1 MDEQKVSKASPAV
14 SQRLIICGIVLVV
27 GIVGMV
33 ALAGMKAP
41 PAESELKE
49 RPLRVEVQSMAAED
63 VPVTIRGYGQVKTLN
78 TVRITPEV
86 SGRIVAVHPRLEQGE
101 VIPSGELLFRIDDRD
116 YRASLD
122 EAHATVQQL
131 ENTVLRLGKEL
142 SIYRQRLK
150 TLARSQDLA
159 RDEHERLKRLFQE
172 DRVGTRSGMDNAE
185 RTANSA
191 SDQASQ
197 MAQAVTLYPVQIKEA
212 EHNLAA
218 ARARMD
224 RARTQLERCTVYAPF
239 TGRIKQVAVELDQ
252 YVSPGATGLTLADDS
267 VLEIQVPLDSRD
279 VREWLEFKHR
289 IGHGDT
295 AWFEGLKH
303 VDCKIRWT
311 EAMDDGY
318 WQGRPVRIVRFEQQT
333 RTLTIAVRVDGAAA
347 QSNATGNLPLVEG
360 MFCQVDI
367 PGRVLRGIYRVPRW
381 AVSYD
386 QKLFVVR
393 DQRLKTVA
401 VTVARIQGE
410 EALISGGINPG
421 DQVIVTRLVA
431 PLENA
436 LLEITETRS

>member
-1 MDEQKVSKASPAV
+1 MDDQKVSKASPAV

-41 PAESELKE
+41 PAESEFKE
-49 RPLRVEVQSMAAED
+49 RPLRVEVRSMAAED
-63 VPVTIRGYGQVKTLN
+63 VPVNIRGYGQVKTLN

-86 SGRIVAVHPRLEQGE
+86 SGRIVAVHPRLEEGE

-116 YRASLD
+116 SRASLD

-131 ENTVLRLGKEL
+131 ENTVIRLGKEL

-150 TLARSQDLA
+150 TLERSQDLA
-159 RDEHERLKRLFQE
+159 RDEHERLKQLFQE

-185 RTANSA
+185 RVANSA

-252 YVSPGATGLTLADDS
+252 YVSPGAIGLTLADDS

-279 VREWLEFKHR
+279 IREWLEFKSR
-289 IGHGDT
+289 VGNGAT
-295 AWFEGLKH
+295 AWFDGLKH
-303 VDCKIRWT
+303 VECKIRWT

-318 WQGRPVRIVRFEQQT
+318 WQGQLARIVGFEQQT

-367 PGRVLRGIYRVPRW
+367 PGRVLRGVYRVPRW

-410 EALISGGINPG
+410 EALLSGGINPG

>member
-1 MDEQKVSKASPAV
+1 MDEQKASKTSPAV
-14 SQRLIICGIVLVV
+14 SQRLIICGLVLLV

-33 ALAGMKAP
+33 TLAGMKEP
-41 PAESELKE
+41 PAESEIKE
-49 RPLRVEVQSMAAED
+49 RPIRVEVRSMAAED
-63 VPVTIRGYGQVKTLN
+63 VPVMIRGYGQVKTLN
-78 TVRITPEV
+78 TVNITPEV
-86 SGRIVAVHPRLEQGE
+86 SGRIVAVHPRLERGE

-116 YRASLD
+116 YRASME

-131 ENTVLRLGKEL
+131 ENTVIRLGKEL

-150 TLARSQDLA
+150 TLERSRDLA
-159 RDEHERLKRLFQE
+159 RDEHERLKRLFEE

-185 RTANSA
+185 RAANSA
-191 SDQASQ
+191 EDQASQ

-218 ARARMD
+218 AHARMD
-224 RARTQLERCTVYAPF
+224 LARTRLERCTVYAPF
-239 TGRIKQVAVELDQ
+239 TGRVKQVAVELDQ
-252 YVSPGATGLTLADDS
+252 YVSPGAIGLTLADDS

-279 VREWLEFKHR
+279 VREWLEFKGR
-289 IGHGDT
+289 IGNGDT
-295 AWFEGLKH
+295 AWFDGLKQ

-318 WQGRPVRIVRFEQQT
+318 WQGRLARIVGLDQQT
-333 RTLTIAVRVDGAAA
+333 RTVTIAVRVDGAAA
-347 QSNATGNLPLVEG
+347 QSNATGSLPLVEG

-367 PGRVLRGIYRVPRW
+367 PGRVLSGVYRVPRW

-386 QKLFVVR
+386 GKLFIAR
-393 DQRLKTVA
+393 DQRLKTVN

-410 EALISGGINPG
+410 VALLSGGINPG
-421 DQVIVTRLVA
+421 DQVIVTRLVE

-436 LLEITETRS
+436 LLEITETSS

>member
-14 SQRLIICGIVLVV
+14 SQRLIICGLVLMA
-27 GIVGMV
+27 GIVSMV
-33 ALAGMKAP
+33 VLASMKEP

-49 RPLRVEVQSMAAED
+49 RAIRVEVQSMAAED
-63 VPVTIRGYGQVKTLN
+63 VPVMIRGYGQVQTLN
-78 TVRITPEV
+78 TVSITPEV
-86 SGRIVAVHPRLEQGE
+86 SGRIVAVHPRLERGE

-122 EAHATVQQL
+122 EAHATVSQL
-131 ENTVLRLGKEL
+131 ENTVIRLGKEL
-142 SIYRQRLK
+142 SIYRQRIK
-150 TLARSQDLA
+150 TLERSQDLA

-172 DRVGTRSGMDNAE
+172 DRVGTRSGMDSAE
-185 RTANSA
+185 RAANSA

-197 MAQAVTLYPVQIKEA
+197 MAQTVMLYPVKIKEA

-224 RARTQLERCTVYAPF
+224 LAETRLERCTVYAPF
-239 TGRIKQVAVELDQ
+239 TGRIKQVALELDQ
-252 YVSPGATGLTLADDS
+252 YVRPGETGLTLADDS
-267 VLEIQVPLDSRD
+267 VLEIQVPMDSRD
-279 VREWLEFKHR
+279 VREWLEFNGQSGN
-289 IGHGDT
+289 GHTD
-295 AWFEGLKH
+295 WFDGLKH
-303 VDCKIRWT
+303 VECRIRWT

-318 WQGRPVRIVRFEQQT
+318 WQGQLARIVGFEQQT
-333 RTLTIAVRVDGAAA
+333 RTLTIAVRVDDAAA
-347 QSNATGNLPLVEG
+347 QSNATGTLPLVEG

-367 PGRVLRGIYRVPRW
+367 PGRVLRGVYRVPRW

-386 QKLFVVR
+386 GKLFVVR

-410 EALISGGINPG
+410 EALLSGGINAG

-436 LLEITETRS
+436 LLEITEISS

>member
-1 MDEQKVSKASPAV
+1 MDKQKVSNASPAV

-49 RPLRVEVQSMAAED
+49 RPLRVAVQSMAAED

-101 VIPSGELLFRIDDRD
+101 VIPTGELLFRIDERD
-116 YRASLD
+116 YRASFD

-131 ENTVLRLGKEL
+131 ENTVIRLGKEL

-150 TLARSQDLA
+150 TLERSRDLA
-159 RDEHERLKRLFQE
+159 RDEHERLKQLFEE

-185 RTANSA
+185 RAANSA

-252 YVSPGATGLTLADDS
+252 YVSPGAAGLTLADDS

-279 VREWLEFKHR
+279 VREWLEFKHP

-386 QKLFVVR
+386 QKVFVVR

>member
-185 RTANSA
+185 RAANSA